1 VGRDDGFS
9 VRSVIVLRMRA
20 SRRVFV
26 KGMYTEDEDV
36 KEGEDAG
43 GQSTEPRLVPYHEK
57 VWGKREGRRE
67 NPLDEYI

>member
-1 VGRDDGFS
+1 
-9 VRSVIVLRMRA
+9 
-20 SRRVFV
+20 
-26 KGMYTEDEDV
+26 MYTEDEDV